1 MHHLNFKPHS
11 ETIKLFTLCGPIG
24 ATDAHSHGLM
34 MLKNKPHSK
43 LRIYG
48 LHISFITIKSL
59 EIAAAK
65 RD

>member
-1 MHHLNFKPHS
+1 MK
-11 ETIKLFTLCGPIG
+11 EVY
-24 ATDAHSHGLM
+24 GLM
-34 MLKNKPHSK
+34 NLKNKPHSK